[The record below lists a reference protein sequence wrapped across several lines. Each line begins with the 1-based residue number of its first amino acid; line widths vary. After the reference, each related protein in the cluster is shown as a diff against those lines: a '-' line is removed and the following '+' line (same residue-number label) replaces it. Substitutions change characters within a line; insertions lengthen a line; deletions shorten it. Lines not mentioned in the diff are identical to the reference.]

1 MINRRKDLKFKIIK
15 NRRKRKNSKQLSE
28 NLRFLGVNAAGL
40 RPKMLTFKKVIKDLN
55 PSVFSV
61 QETKMK
67 DEGKIKIDDY
77 TIFEKIRKKKENGGG
92 IAIGCKEILKP
103 VWVREGSEV
112 EALSI
117 ELFLKKF
124 KIRFSTGYGFQEN
137 ELIEKKNLFWEYF
150 DNEVIEAEKSGS
162 GLLIQMDGNFGLGAI
177 LFPMTHG
184 LKTVTANFFS
194 NF

>member
-103 VWVREGSEV
+103 VWVREGSDEV

-124 KIRFSTGYGFQEN
+124 KIRFSTGY
-137 ELIEKKNLFWEYF
+137 
-150 DNEVIEAEKSGS
+150 
-162 GLLIQMDGNFGLGAI
+162 
-177 LFPMTHG
+177 
-184 LKTVTANFFS
+184 
-194 NF
+194 